1 MERLDTGRDLT
12 AHQRRARLSALPPA
26 GDAAVGLMAARQVR
40 ETRTENSRTERPAQ
54 AGIEPTN
61 TPRLSRPCHRSQ

>member
-1 MERLDTGRDLT
+1 
-12 AHQRRARLSALPPA
+12 
-26 GDAAVGLMAARQVR
+26 MAARQVR

-61 TPRLSRPCHRSQ
+61 TMIKYACHSRLDEQRRED